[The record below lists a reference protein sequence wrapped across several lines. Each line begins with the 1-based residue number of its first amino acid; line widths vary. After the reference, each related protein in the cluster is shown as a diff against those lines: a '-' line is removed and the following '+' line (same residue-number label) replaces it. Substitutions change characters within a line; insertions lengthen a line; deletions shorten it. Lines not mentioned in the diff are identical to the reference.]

1 LYHPYRGYENGYKEK
16 TGLVDIMSS
25 TDHISSARSIGYVK
39 WFNKKQGFGFIHV
52 LNGQHKDQDIFVH
65 FSSIRVSPGNS
76 AAVLQ
81 NGYKY
86 LIQGEYVE
94 FVVESALKEN
104 HKFHAVDITGVLE
117 NNILCHTRQENL
129 VQRFGTGLASSR
141 RPHSNSIASE
151 EL

>member
-1 LYHPYRGYENGYKEK
+1 MKNGYKEK

-52 LNGQHKDQDIFVH
+52 LNGEHKDQDIFVH
-65 FSSIRVSPGNS
+65 FSSIRVSPGSSN
-76 AAVLQ
+76 AVLQ

-94 FVVESALKEN
+94 FVVERALKEN
-104 HKFHAVDITGVLE
+104 HKFHAVDITGILE
-117 NNILCHTRQENL
+117 NNILCHTRQENI
-129 VQRFGTGLASSR
+129 VQRYGNTVPSAR
-141 RPHSNSIASE
+141 RPHSNSMASE